1 MMGPLDGIRV
11 IDLTTA
17 WAGPFGG
24 RVLANLG
31 AEVIHV
37 EAAGRMDLFRGGGH
51 AIDPIRF
58 PDGDPGEKHWNRNVL
73 FNSQNLGKLSLTV
86 DVKKPGGLDVLLRL
100 AAVSDV
106 VLANFTPGTL
116 DRMGLSLAALREV
129 NPDII
134 VAEMP
139 AFGNSGPMASHG
151 GLGPTMEF
159 ASGMSAMIGY
169 GDGRPWATGPA
180 YLDPVGGHNAAA
192 AVLTALVH
200 RQLQGGGQAIEIS
213 QVEAAMPLVGEY
225 LMAALETGEDLP
237 VDGNHVSWAVPH
249 DCFACEGEESWV
261 VIACNDEAEFK
272 ALAEVMGWPELAID
286 PRFATLAA
294 RKANEPALNALIADW
309 TRRQDK
315 FALADRLQAAGVP
328 AAPVQNGRDSAGDPY
343 LAYRGFF
350 TPLDHPEAGTHKY
363 QGLSFHFSQTPA
375 GQFRASPVFGAH
387 TEEILRMLGYSDAE
401 IAALDEAG
409 TTSTEPVLFFS
420 AKEGK

>member
-1 MMGPLDGIRV
+1 MNGPLDGVRV

-17 WAGPFGG
+17 WAGPFAG

-73 FNSQNLGKLSLTV
+73 FNSQNHDKLSLTV
-86 DVKKPGGLDVLLRL
+86 DVKKPGGLEVLLRL

-116 DRMGLSLAALREV
+116 DRMGLGLDALRKV

-134 VAEMP
+134 MAEMP
-139 AFGNSGPMASHG
+139 AFGNSGPMAPHG

-159 ASGMSAMIGY
+159 ASGMSAMVGY

-180 YLDPVGGHNAAA
+180 YLDPVGGYNAAA
-192 AVLTALVH
+192 AVVTALVH
-200 RQLQGGGQAIEIS
+200 RLLHGEGQAIEIS
-213 QVEAAMPLVGEY
+213 QVEAAMPLIGEH
-225 LMAALETGEDLP
+225 LMAALETGQDPP
-237 VDGNHVSWAVPH
+237 VDGNHVTWAVPH
-249 DCFACEGEESWV
+249 DCFSCLGDESWI
-261 VIACNDEAEFK
+261 VIACGDGSEFEALTR
-272 ALAEVMGWPELAID
+272 AMNRLDLIDD
-286 PRFATLAA
+286 PRFATFSA
-294 RKANEPALNALIADW
+294 RKANEPALNALIAEW
-309 TRRQDK
+309 TRGQDK
-315 FALADRLQAAGVP
+315 FELSDRLQLAGVP
-328 AAPVQNGRDSAGDPY
+328 AAPVQNGRDSAADPY
-343 LAYRGFF
+343 LAHRGFF
-350 TPLDHPEAGTHKY
+350 TPLEHPEAGTHKY
-363 QGLSFHFSQTPA
+363 QGLPFHFSDTPA

-387 TEEILRMLGYSDAE
+387 TEQILRMLDYSDAE
-401 IAALDEAG
+401 ISALEEAG
-409 TTSTEPVLFFS
+409 TTSAEPILIFS